1 MGVILMVGL
10 VVKNGIVM
18 LDYADREREGGA
30 APVEAVYGAARV
42 RLRPILMTTLCT
54 LFGLLPL
61 ALGLGSGAEL
71 QKPLAIAVIGGLS
84 VSTIVTLVFV
94 PTLLVMLRPRRG
106 GAAG

>member
-1 MGVILMVGL
+1 M
-10 VVKNGIVM
+10 
-18 LDYADREREGGA
+18 DYADIAAARGA
-30 APVEAVYGAARV
+30 SPAEALVEAGTV

-71 QKPLAIAVIGGLS
+71 QKPLAIAVIGGLT

-94 PTLLVMLRPRRG
+94 PTLL
-106 GAAG
+106 AALSAGRVPKPSPAAARA